1 MINQIRADF
10 YRQLHT
16 VGMYIMLAV
25 TIVYALLAVL
35 AKSVGGVTVSV
46 GSSVFTQIAD
56 RPWTVLFG
64 LKAANMTATLLLY
77 FFIGVFVIVFG
88 YEFTQKVYKNT
99 LISGISRLQFI
110 LAKYLVMLLDLLIL
124 VTVNFGMVLIGG
136 LIKGRALGGDW
147 STILQTMGLG
157 IVAAT
162 FFSECCFQSRRF
174 LVDRNR
180 LDDNCYDCR
189 GAFPDTHRSPQSY
202 RTLGL
207 AQVF

>member
-147 STILQTMGLG
+147 STILQTM
-157 IVAAT
+157 
-162 FFSECCFQSRRF
+162 
-174 LVDRNR
+174 
-180 LDDNCYDCR
+180 
-189 GAFPDTHRSPQSY
+189 
-202 RTLGL
+202 
-207 AQVF
+207 

>member
-64 LKAANMTATLLLY
+64 LKAANMTATLL
-77 FFIGVFVIVFG
+77 
-88 YEFTQKVYKNT
+88 FTS
-99 LISGISRLQFI
+99 L
-110 LAKYLVMLLDLLIL
+110 LA
-124 VTVNFGMVLIGG
+124 
-136 LIKGRALGGDW
+136 
-147 STILQTMGLG
+147 S
-157 IVAAT
+157 
-162 FFSECCFQSRRF
+162 S
-174 LVDRNR
+174 
-180 LDDNCYDCR
+180 
-189 GAFPDTHRSPQSY
+189 
-202 RTLGL
+202 
-207 AQVF
+207 